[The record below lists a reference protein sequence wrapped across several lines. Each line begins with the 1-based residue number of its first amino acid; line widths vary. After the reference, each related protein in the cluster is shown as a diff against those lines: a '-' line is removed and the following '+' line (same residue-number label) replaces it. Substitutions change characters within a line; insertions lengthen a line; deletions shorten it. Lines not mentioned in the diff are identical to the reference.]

1 VYDASVAVHV
11 IAAIVGFGVTFSYP
25 VIQLVSERRGV
36 ETAATGL
43 DAVLAISRWIA
54 VPAALVVGATGV
66 YQLVD
71 GPYALSDAW
80 LAVSLALYLAVMA
93 VAVAYLAPAYRRA
106 RDAAGRGSR
115 GDYDAAI
122 RGTKIVGPFVA
133 GAIVAIAVLMEVK
146 PG

>member
-1 VYDASVAVHV
+1 VYDASVALHV
-11 IAAIVGFGVTFSYP
+11 VAAIVGFGVTFSYP
-25 VIQLVSERRGV
+25 VIQLVFARRGL
-36 ETAATGL
+36 ETAAAGL

-71 GPYALSDAW
+71 GPYSVWDVW
-80 LAVSLALYLAVMA
+80 LAVSLALYLGVMA
-93 VAVAYLAPAYRRA
+93 VAVAYLAPAYARA
-106 RDAAGRGSR
+106 RDAASRGSR
-115 GDYDAAI
+115 GDYEAAI

-133 GAIVAIAVLMEVK
+133 GAIVATAVLMEVK